1 VLKLK
6 PSSVDWR
13 SPRTLSLT
21 VSGVALAVLAGMLV
35 LLPVPYARLSPG
47 PATDTLGSADGKPLI
62 VIEGTKTYPVTGK
75 LELTTVSITNP
86 DHRMSL
92 IEALTGWFRSGV
104 AVVPKDTVYDTTK
117 TSAQIQT
124 ENTQE
129 MALSQKHA
137 TAAALQALH
146 VPGVVSY
153 VVVAAV
159 TDGTPAAGKL
169 NIGDQIEKID
179 GTAITSPDE
188 VVTAV
193 RKHKPGEQVTF
204 VVKRAGQELTQT
216 LTTSKNPDDASIPFV
231 GIRPDRDYTFPF
243 SVKIQLDDVG
253 GPSAGM
259 MFALGIIERLTP
271 DAVDGGKIVAGTGT
285 IDDDG
290 TVGKIGGIQ
299 MKIRGAKR
307 SGATV
312 FLVPADNC
320 REAVQGAP
328 KGITLVRVDKLSTAL
343 TALEALRNGN
353 TAAVPHC

>member
-6 PSSVDWR
+6 PTDWR
-13 SPRTLSLT
+13 SPRSLSLT
-21 VSGVALAVLAGMLV
+21 VSGVLLAVLAGLLV

-47 PATDTLGSADGKPLI
+47 PATDTLGSVDGKPLI
-62 VIEGTKTYPVTGK
+62 VITGHPTYPVTGK

-92 IEALTGWFRSGV
+92 VEALTGWFRSGV

-117 TSAQIQT
+117 SATQIEA

-146 VPGVVSY
+146 IPGIQSY

-169 NIGDQIEKID
+169 NIGDRIEKID
-179 GTAITSPDE
+179 GAVITTPE
-188 VVTAV
+188 QVVTAV
-193 RKHKPGEQVTF
+193 RKHKPGDSVTF
-204 VVKRAGQELTQT
+204 VVKRGATELTQT
-216 LTTSKNPDDASIPFV
+216 VTTTQNPDDASVPFV

-243 SVKIQLDDVG
+243 DVKIQLDDVG

-271 DAVDGGKIVAGTGT
+271 EDIDGGRIVAGTGT

-290 TVGKIGGIQ
+290 NIGKIGGIQ

-328 KGITLVRVDKLSTAL
+328 KGIQLVRVDKLSTAL
-343 TALEALRNGN
+343 AALQAIRTGQG
-353 TAAVPHC
+353 TVPHC

>member
-6 PSSVDWR
+6 PTDWR
-13 SPRTLSLT
+13 SPRSLSLT
-21 VSGVALAVLAGMLV
+21 VSGFLLAVLAGLLV

-62 VIEGTKTYPVTGK
+62 VITGHPTYPVTGK

-92 IEALTGWFRSGV
+92 VEALTGWFRSGV

-117 TSAQIQT
+117 SSQQIEA

-137 TAAALQALH
+137 TAAALQALNI
-146 VPGVVSY
+146 PGIQSY

-169 NIGDQIEKID
+169 NIGDRIEKID
-179 GTAITSPDE
+179 GTAITTPEE

-193 RKHKPGEQVTF
+193 RKHKPGEPVTF
-204 VVKRAGQELTQT
+204 VVRRGAADLTQT
-216 LTTSKNPDDASIPFV
+216 VTTTKNPDDPSVPFV

-243 SVKIQLDDVG
+243 DVKIQLDDVG

-271 DAVDGGKIVAGTGT
+271 EDIDGGKIVAGTGT

-312 FLVPADNC
+312 FLVPAGNC

-328 KGITLVRVDKLSTAL
+328 KGIQLVRVDKLSTAL
-343 TALEALRNGN
+343 SALQAIRTGQG
-353 TAAVPHC
+353 TVPHC

>member
-1 VLKLK
+1 VLKV
-6 PSSVDWR
+6 SSVNWR
-13 SPRTLSLT
+13 APRTASLT
-21 VSGVALAVLAGMLV
+21 VAGVLLTLLAGLLV

-47 PATDTLGSADGKPLI
+47 PATDTLGSVDGKQLI
-62 VIEGTKTYPVTGK
+62 TITGHATYPVTGK

-92 IEALTGWFRSGV
+92 IEALTGWFRHGV

-117 TSAQIQT
+117 SAAAIQA

-137 TAAALQALH
+137 TAAALQALKI
-146 VPGVVSY
+146 PGIQSY

-169 NIGDQIEKID
+169 NIGDRIEKID
-179 GTAITSPDE
+179 GTAITNPDD

-193 RKHKPGEQVTF
+193 RKHKPGETVTF
-204 VVKRAGQELTQT
+204 LIKRGATEMTQT
-216 LTTSKNPDDASIPFV
+216 VTTTKNPDDASIPFV

-243 SVKIQLDDVG
+243 DVKIQLDDVG

-271 DAVDGGKIVAGTGT
+271 EAIDNGKIVAGTGT

-299 MKIRGAKR
+299 MKIRGARR

-328 KGITLVRVDKLSTAL
+328 KGITLVKVDKLSTAL
-343 TALEALRNGN
+343 SALEALRNGN